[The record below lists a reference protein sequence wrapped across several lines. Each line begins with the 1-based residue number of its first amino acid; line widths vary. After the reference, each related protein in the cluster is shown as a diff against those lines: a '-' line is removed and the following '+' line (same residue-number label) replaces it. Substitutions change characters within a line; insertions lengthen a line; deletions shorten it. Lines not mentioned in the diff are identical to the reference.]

1 MLSVC
6 ANIYCM
12 KANEQNPLKIPTSL
26 PRGRHALSREQVRAS
41 QRKRLL
47 DAFAELTAE
56 KGYAKVTI
64 SDIVTKGGVAK
75 RTFYEYFNDKE
86 ACFQAG
92 GDYLA
97 GKVAE
102 AIVIPH
108 DPNMNLYHRSEATIR
123 GLLQVLQDHPA
134 YARASFVEVWAAGDQ
149 AVQRRLSATRQLSQ
163 LLASLSQDV
172 IRHQSSATAIS
183 ETHALAVISAI
194 DGYLFRVI
202 YAEGAANL
210 TDHVE
215 VCTQLAIGFLKA
227 DMSRLKV

>member
-1 MLSVC
+1 MKIIPPSTSE
-6 ANIYCM
+6 IY
-12 KANEQNPLKIPTSL
+12 TSL
-26 PRGRHALSREQVRAS
+26 PRGRHSLSREQVRTS
-41 QRKRLL
+41 QRTRLL
-47 DAFAELTAE
+47 DAFAELAAE

-75 RTFYEYFNDKE
+75 RTFYEYFDDKE

-92 GDYLA
+92 GEYLA

-108 DPNMNLYHRSEATIR
+108 DPNMNLYHRAEATIR
-123 GLLQVLQDHPA
+123 GLLQVLQDHPS

-149 AVQRRLSATRQLSQ
+149 AIRKRLDVTRQLAQ

-172 IRHQSSATAIS
+172 SRHQSDANAIS

-194 DGYLFRVI
+194 DAYLFRVI
-202 YAEGAANL
+202 YAEGASNL

-215 VCTQLAIGFLKA
+215 TCAQLATGFLRA
-227 DMSRLKV
+227 DMSRLKA